1 MAKVFVENVLFV
13 TFYTMYFGDTYFKVS
28 VNVNIIFKKKT
39 FVEKAYDYKIF
50 SFIYNYLGINE

>member
-1 MAKVFVENVLFV
+1 MAKVFVENVLFL

-28 VNVNIIFKKKT
+28 VNVNTILKKT

-50 SFIYNYLGINE
+50 SVIYNYLGTNE